1 MEFRRILP
9 DVAVCKVKS
18 PDVFVQPDAPP
29 DARVN
34 TPVLFPILLA
44 LVPVALILP
53 VPVTVIPPVP
63 CKSPEP
69 ELTPTATTA
78 PVEETVNWEDDPTA
92 NN

>member
-1 MEFRRILP
+1 MELKRILP
-9 DVAVCKVKS
+9 DVAVLNVKS

-29 DARVN
+29 EAKVN
-34 TPVLFPILLA
+34 TPVELPMFVA
-44 LVPVALILP
+44 DVPVALILP

-69 ELTPTATTA
+69 ELTPTAVTA
-78 PVEETVNWEDDPTA
+78 PTLVTLNWEDDPTA